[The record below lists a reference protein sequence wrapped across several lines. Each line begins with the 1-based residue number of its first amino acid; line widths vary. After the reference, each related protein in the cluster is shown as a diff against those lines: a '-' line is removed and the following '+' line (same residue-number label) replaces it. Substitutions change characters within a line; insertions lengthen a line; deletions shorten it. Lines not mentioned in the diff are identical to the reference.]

1 MSEQTD
7 LGKKIAMR
15 LVELDMHQYDLA
27 RKVGISHPAISHII
41 SGKTKK
47 TAFINE
53 IADALRLPVD
63 YLLGKESPPWDDS
76 PDDLDPTEYTTQAAR
91 DIKDKVNDVIIA
103 LAADRDINT
112 AIRLCAEIMNDL
124 EVEYL

>member
-1 MSEQTD
+1 MREQSE

-15 LVELDMHQYDLA
+15 LVELDMHQYELA
-27 RKVGISHPAISHII
+27 NKVGISHVAISKII
-41 SGKTKK
+41 SGHTNK
-47 TAFINE
+47 TAFLNE
-53 IADALRLPVD
+53 IADALKVPVD
-63 YLLGKESPPWDDS
+63 FLLGKESPPWDNS
-76 PDDLDPTEYTTQAAR
+76 PDDLDPMEYTTQAAR